1 MSAKDFKFVS
11 PGIHVEEIDNSQRP
25 RDPVGDG
32 PLIIGRTRRGPAF
45 QPVRV
50 DSFSEFVTIF
60 GNPVAGEEASDV
72 WRSGIPTA
80 PTFAAYAAQ
89 AWLKNSSPVTIM
101 RLLGDQSPDQDS
113 STYAKAGWKSAD
125 TSHAI
130 GGGAFGLFMFNSGS
144 GDGHDGTTSAV
155 PEAVDGALAAV
166 FYTTSGIIAL
176 SGAFRGTG
184 IPGTLE
190 YPHDVG
196 TTTKAGLAVAF
207 GTSSATMYWG
217 RSKGF
222 DAQYTSGNSPSE
234 DGSTGVSERVRFNF
248 DRGSK
253 NYIRKVFNTN
263 PTLTNSNLVDT
274 TNETQKNYWLGQSY
288 EQWVD
293 TVVTS
298 SHAYGVILQLGRAST
313 DMTNGGDFQFATR
326 KASTGWFFSQDLRA
340 TPAVGGVTYA
350 QLSPNR
356 LSPPFNPQDTSTVT
370 RLFKLHGLSSGEEI
384 HRNYKISIE
393 DLRYSKN
400 DNIPYGTFTLAIR
413 DIKDSDNARRY
424 VEKYT
429 NLSLDPNSPNYIAK
443 QIGDRYY
450 EWDDDARRLIEY
462 GSFPNVSKVVRVEMA
477 NGVDANQH
485 DPECLPFGFEGPL
498 KYNDFEIRSISD
510 EDDDEHATRG
520 VLVQAGAAFTATT
533 APDSPVTA
541 GSGSNGIYQGPTGSA
556 FASANGVLLGA
567 LNNEA
572 LSFFTGSVK
581 FPEIALRLSGT
592 DGDLSDPTEAYFG
605 FRTSR
610 TAASPQ
616 VFDESVYDMLYPL
629 PQGITATGDDIKT
642 SVYFTLDDLMLKEG
656 SKNLVFYFSGSR
668 ANGDSISARSGSY
681 KHVLDKGYDRFT
693 APMFGGWNGFD
704 VTEAEPF
711 NDSRALG
718 NNAGAETTHAM
729 FYSTKKG
736 VDMFADPEFIDANI
750 LAAPGIVNEG
760 ITSHML
766 NICEERGDA
775 LAIIDPR
782 GGYKPSS
789 EESGKEQD
797 RITTGE
803 GLGGVSKHVQE
814 VSDNLDNRNLNSSY
828 GAAYYPWVR
837 ISDTITG
844 RGVWAP
850 PSIAAIGAMSF
861 SENRSALWFAPAGF
875 NRGGLS
881 DGAAGIPVT
890 NVRSRLTSTER
901 DYMYQRNLNPIATFP
916 NEGIVIFGQKTLQVV
931 PSALDRINVRR
942 LMIFVKKEISR
953 IASTLLFDQNVE
965 QTWARF
971 TGQVGPF
978 LTAIKNNFGL
988 DDFRVILDETTT
1000 TPDLIDRN
1008 TIYAKIFLKPTKAV
1022 EFFAIDFVITNA
1034 GASFED

>member
-32 PLIIGRTRRGPAF
+32 PLIVGRTRRGPAF

-101 RLLGDQSPDQDS
+101 RLLGDQSPDQDGT
-113 STYAKAGWKSAD
+113 TYAKAGWRSA
-125 TSHAI
+125 AVENKV
-130 GGGAFGLFMFNSGS
+130 GGGAYGLFLFNSGTAD
-144 GDGHDGTTSAV
+144 DGHVAETAI
-155 PEAVDGALAAV
+155 PEAVDGCLAAV
-166 FYTTSGIIAL
+166 FYTTAGGFTL
-176 SGAFRGTG
+176 SGALRGTLAQFDY
-184 IPGTLE
+184 PGGFSLNYEQMQETF
-190 YPHDVG
+190 
-196 TTTKAGLAVAF
+196 A
-207 GTSSATMYWG
+207 TSSATLIRGVGGSHTGMYV
-217 RSKGF
+217 
-222 DAQYTSGNSPSE
+222 SGPASPSATVV
-234 DGSTGVSERVRFNF
+234 DKSLFNF

-263 PTLTNSNLVDT
+263 PTKTNSTLIGDGEAT
-274 TNETQKNYWLGQSY
+274 KNYWLGQTY
-288 EQWVD
+288 ET
-293 TVVTS
+293 TVSQTITS
-298 SHAYGVILQLGRAST
+298 SNSYGLILRLGRTSS

-326 KASTGWFFSQDLRA
+326 KASTGWFFSQDLRNTA
-340 TPAVGGVTYA
+340 ARGSDDLAGNALDPA
-350 QLSPNR
+350 
-356 LSPPFNPQDTSTVT
+356 FNPQDTSTVT
-370 RLFKLHGLSSGEEI
+370 RLFILHGISSGEEI

-393 DLRYSKN
+393 NVKYSKN
-400 DNIPYGTFTLAIR
+400 DNVPYGSFTLAIR

-429 NLSLDPNSPNYIAK
+429 NLDLNPNSPNYIAK

-462 GSFPNVSKVVRVEMA
+462 GSFPNVSKIVRVEMA
-477 NGVDANQH
+477 SAVDLNQH

-498 KYNDFEIRSISD
+498 KYNDFELRNRNP
-510 EDDDEHATRG
+510 EPADDEAA
-520 VLVQAGAAFTATT
+520 VLGYLIKAGAAKSAQTT
-533 APDSPVTA
+533 PDSPVSA
-541 GSGSNGIYQGPTGSA
+541 GTGSNGIYFGPTGSVFEDVDA
-556 FASANGVLLGA
+556 AKLGT
-567 LNNEA
+567 LNLET

-581 FPEIALRLSGT
+581 FPDISLRLSAS

-610 TAASPQ
+610 TAASPS
-616 VFDESVYDMLYPL
+616 VFDESIYDVLYPL
-629 PQGITATGDDIKT
+629 PQGVTTTGDDIKT
-642 SVYFTLDDLMLKEG
+642 SVYFTLDDLVLKEN
-656 SKNLVFYFSGSR
+656 SKNLVYYISGSR
-668 ANGDSISARSGSY
+668 ADGDSITARSGSY
-681 KHVLDKGYDRFT
+681 KYVIDKGYDRFT

-704 VTEAEPF
+704 ITEAEPF
-711 NDSRALG
+711 NDARALG

-729 FYSTKKG
+729 FYSAKKA

-760 ITSHML
+760 ITSHMI
-766 NICEERGDA
+766 NICEERGDS

-782 GGYKPSS
+782 GGYKPRS
-789 EESGKEQD
+789 EEAGSEQD
-797 RITTGE
+797 RITTGT
-803 GLGGVSKHVQE
+803 GLGGVSRHVQE
-814 VSDNLDNRNLNSSY
+814 VSDALDNRNLNSSY

-890 NVRSRLTSTER
+890 NVRNRLTSTER